1 MEKIEFTDPAV
12 KPENNV
18 LEKVLGKKYNYFL
31 DFVNKLNEQ
40 NLMIEWNYYNDGK
53 CWLGKILYKKKN
65 LCWLAIW
72 STGLKITF
80 YFMERTIEGL
90 YELNIDEEIKNL
102 GENSK
107 RVGKFIPITL
117 LIGSKKKINIALKVL
132 EYKKHA
138 K

>member
-1 MEKIEFTDPAV
+1 MENIELTDPAV
-12 KPENNV
+12 KPEDKV
-18 LEKVLGKKYNYFL
+18 LEKALGKKYNLFM
-31 DFVNKLNEQ
+31 DFVGRLGEQ
-40 NLMIEWNYYNDGK
+40 DLAIEWNFYNDGK

-65 LCWLAIW
+65 LCWVAIW
-72 STGLKITF
+72 NTGFKVTF
-80 YFMERTIEGL
+80 YFLDRTIGGL

-117 LIGSKKKINIALKVL
+117 LISSKKKLNNALKVL
-132 EYKKHA
+132 EYKKQV